1 MGTWTKSITLAC
13 STIHLDCSMT
23 NLARVIRSREEDKG
37 VKDQLWPHPKAH
49 WIDIVFV
56 YLTNIVLE
64 CYIAQH

>member
-1 MGTWTKSITLAC
+1 
-13 STIHLDCSMT
+13 MT
-23 NLARVIRSREEDKG
+23 NLAQVIRSREEDKG